1 MLLILWAQ
9 VRLSKER
16 KKGDKIVSDSQ
27 ERAFWRVYRPPPG
40 CLSSLEVVPVPT
52 RFRPG
57 LPRPPSRKR
66 TLTDLQREVSTRY
79 SRFFIHRPLDIYRI
93 SRRPFRHLFRDSTR
107 PRFSFVSRWLF
118 YGTVWHARG
127 SRSRL
132 RLKIWNHTSKR
143 TWNTIRCLYSRNL
156 PIHGSPTITRFG
168 NWTAPCEWFSSEIS
182 CAATKMPLHR

>member
-1 MLLILWAQ
+1 MRYLENDAFLENFVNKEKSCLSSDKEYGSIRSVYSVYNIFFIQTHIYTHTYTRFRVMTNFAYSNTRLLEMLLIVWAQ

-66 TLTDLQREVSTRY
+66 TLTDLQREVRTASIDFMR
-79 SRFFIHRPLDIYRI
+79 
-93 SRRPFRHLFRDSTR
+93 
-107 PRFSFVSRWLF
+107 
-118 YGTVWHARG
+118 ARA
-127 SRSRL
+127 R
-132 RLKIWNHTSKR
+132 
-143 TWNTIRCLYSRNL
+143 
-156 PIHGSPTITRFG
+156 
-168 NWTAPCEWFSSEIS
+168 
-182 CAATKMPLHR
+182 AAYYIPV

>member
-1 MLLILWAQ
+1 MIHFWKLFQRRKMVIFWQGNTVELYKLYGTFFYIHVHIWSRVMPNSAYSNTWLLEMLLIVWTQ

-66 TLTDLQREVSTRY
+66 TLADLQREV
-79 SRFFIHRPLDIYRI
+79 
-93 SRRPFRHLFRDSTR
+93 RRPSIDFL
-107 PRFSFVSRWLF
+107 
-118 YGTVWHARG
+118 YARYIIYL
-127 SRSRL
+127 SLS
-132 RLKIWNHTSKR
+132 
-143 TWNTIRCLYSRNL
+143 LYKAS
-156 PIHGSPTITRFG
+156 IY
-168 NWTAPCEWFSSEIS
+168 
-182 CAATKMPLHR
+182 